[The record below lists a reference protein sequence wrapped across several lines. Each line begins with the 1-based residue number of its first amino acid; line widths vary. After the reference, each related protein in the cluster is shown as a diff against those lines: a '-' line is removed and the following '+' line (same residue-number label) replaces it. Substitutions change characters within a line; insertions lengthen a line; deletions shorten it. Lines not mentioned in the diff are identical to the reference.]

1 MTKKYLAETKSWKLY
16 KVTDAKGVYYD
27 LYCKVNNCVT
37 RYTHLQI
44 DSEGNYELSYGKK
57 TQSRD

>member
-1 MTKKYLAETKSWKLY
+1 MTKKYLAETESWKLY
-16 KVTDAKGVYYD
+16 KVTDANGVYYD

-57 TQSRD
+57 T